1 MKIHR
6 IQKVDVDYC
15 EDCFGIWLDAIEL
28 ERITHKP
35 YIAKYVSST
44 MGVAKRSDIMC
55 PACEVSLKLQ
65 DINGVEIDTCPTC
78 GGTWLDF
85 GEIER
90 INKVGQ
96 GDLLMTAGARKKER
110 LEVIEEPFGPEE

>member
-1 MKIHR
+1 MDI
-6 IQKVDVDYC
+6 DYC

-28 ERITHKP
+28 ERITCKP
-35 YIAKYVSST
+35 YIAKYVNST
-44 MGVAKRSDIMC
+44 MGVAKRSDIRC
-55 PACEVSLKLQ
+55 PACEASLKLQ

-110 LEVIEEPFGPEE
+110 LEVIEELFGEEK